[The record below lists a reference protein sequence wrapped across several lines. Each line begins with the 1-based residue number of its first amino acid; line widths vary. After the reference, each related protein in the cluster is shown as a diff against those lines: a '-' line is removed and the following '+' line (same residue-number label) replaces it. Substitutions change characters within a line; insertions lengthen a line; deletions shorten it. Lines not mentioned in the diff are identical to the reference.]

1 MRILR
6 RQFSPSTAVVV
17 SVLALSLLV
26 SSTLAQGPPSL
37 SSSDAGAAST
47 DSGSDNTQT
56 VGSGKPSA
64 TDAPNTDSPPTSGT
78 GKASATKTG
87 TGKSATQGPPPPAL
101 TTSTSLGDGPSG
113 LPSISNDLPTLPGG
127 AAVSYPAP
135 SVPPTANAPYMQ
147 HSNLPEGTVFIA
159 VGAVLGFLG
168 LAVLAWRGLVAWSLH
183 RSVKRAAI
191 QNNLADSKAMLR
203 PPGGGF
209 YANGAGSSLSLDH
222 LSSSGKSPNG
232 PRHTPNSSLFFSPTA
247 TTGAGLGQ
255 PNNRG
260 SGYLPA
266 GYYAAG
272 NAAPGGGTGMTH
284 IGGGA
289 PISLSTHSHGYT
301 RTRSVGPSPP
311 GSPSLP
317 PSRGGD
323 AGTGFPRGSLRAG
336 PSMTSLNLS
345 TPQQE
350 RAPSAYLEDLFEN
363 HQPGQMPGGGNS
375 RY

>member
-6 RQFSPSTAVVV
+6 RHSPFSAAIFAIF
-17 SVLALSLLV
+17 LFALST
-26 SSTLAQGPPSL
+26 SAQGPPPSTA
-37 SSSDAGAAST
+37 SDAGPTNTATQSSDQTA
-47 DSGSDNTQT
+47 SGSSNTPT
-56 VGSGKPSA
+56 GTATPTGSNSGPTNSGSTNSA
-64 TDAPNTDSPPTSGT
+64 SGT
-78 GKASATKTG
+78 ASATQTN
-87 TGKSATQGPPPPAL
+87 TTPVSAPPPL
-101 TTSTSLGDGPSG
+101 TTSTSSSADSTDLPG
-113 LPSISNDLPTLPGG
+113 LPTLPTLPGG
-127 AAVSYPAP
+127 EVVSYPP
-135 SVPPTANAPYMQ
+135 PTVPPTAGAPYMQ

-183 RSVKRAAI
+183 RSVKRAAT

-203 PPGGGF
+203 PPGGGI
-209 YANGAGSSLSLDH
+209 YANVYGSSLSLDH
-222 LSSSGKSPNG
+222 LSSSGKSPG
-232 PRHTPNSSLFFSPTA
+232 AQRHTPNSSLFFSPTA

-255 PNNRG
+255 AGNRG

-289 PISLSTHSHGYT
+289 PVGLSTHNYA
-301 RTRSVGPSPP
+301 RAKSVGPSPP

-317 PSRGGD
+317 PSRSGD
-323 AGTGFPRGSLRAG
+323 AGFARGSLRNG
-336 PSMTSLNLS
+336 TSMSSLNL
-345 TPQQE
+345 PAQQQE

-363 HQPGQMPGGGNS
+363 HQPGQMPGGGNV
-375 RY
+375 RF

>member
-1 MRILR
+1 MRVLLR
-6 RQFSPSTAVVV
+6 QRPSTTALVSILAV
-17 SVLALSLLV
+17 SLFV
-26 SSTLAQGPPSL
+26 SSTSAQGPPPL
-37 SSSDAGAAST
+37 SNSNSDDTNT
-47 DSGSDNTQT
+47 DTGSGNQPTSGSD
-56 VGSGKPSA
+56 KPTA
-64 TDAPNTDSPPTSGT
+64 TNAPKTDSSLAPPTTSGN
-78 GKASATKTG
+78 GKASG
-87 TGKSATQGPPPPAL
+87 TTTAATQGPPPPAL
-101 TTSTSLGDGPSG
+101 TTSTSPGDGATD
-113 LPSISNDLPTLPGG
+113 LPSIPPTLPTLPGQ
-127 AAVSYPAP
+127 ATVSYPPP

-147 HSNLPEGTVFIA
+147 HSRLPEGTVFIA

-222 LSSSGKSPNG
+222 LSSSGKSPSG

-247 TTGAGLGQ
+247 TTGSGLGQ
-255 PNNRG
+255 SGNRG

-272 NAAPGGGTGMTH
+272 NAAPSGGTGMTH

-289 PISLSTHSHGYT
+289 PVGLSTHSHGYT
-301 RTRSVGPSPP
+301 RARSMGPSPP

-317 PSRGGD
+317 PSRGED
-323 AGTGFPRGSLRAG
+323 ARFSRGPLRAG
-336 PSMTSLNLS
+336 ASNSSLNLS
-345 TPQQE
+345 TQPQE

-363 HQPGQMPGGGNS
+363 HQPGQMPGAGNT
-375 RY
+375 RF